1 MQNYQI
7 LEKIYES
14 KSTII
19 HKVRNIKD
27 NNTYAMKEFV
37 GFYNQALSEIQIMK
51 KCQIPFVIKLKEV
64 FRLDDNVIIIMEYAD
79 QGNLK
84 QFISEHL
91 GSFISERV
99 ICKILIQIMF
109 VLIYLRE
116 NKICYKGLNPENI
129 LIHQEQVRICD
140 FGIDN
145 LIQHQKPSY
154 RPPELLFQNNFT
166 YKSMMYQFG
175 LVLYELTTQRQ
186 LFKSEIIEQIKA
198 VILNGG
204 AIVKIPSMYSKELR
218 FIITTCL
225 DLQET
230 GRFDIRELVHNE
242 NFKILLKQKHFT
254 FTYEQQDT
262 FEFWCNSKQQKQNRK
277 SVFTDN
283 LDLEAKEPNSNG
295 NDQQIIQQDKPN
307 NNKTINIE
315 SKNRSNLII
324 PKLNQQTLN
333 ETLTVRPISQQT
345 KGTQSNTII
354 RSNTFSRQNFPSFTN
369 RKLLSPKPKPQFI
382 DFIQKPQYLDAP
394 TKPQNA
400 INNLIKLKM
409 EQCVETIGIEETR
422 QTLNRLKQGGSLKE
436 FISKYQDAKHYC
448 IARHMQDIISFT
460 QL

>member
-1 MQNYQI
+1 MQNYEI

-14 KSTII
+14 KSTLI
-19 HKVRNIKD
+19 HKVRNIRD
-27 NNTYAMKEFV
+27 NNIYAMKEFI

-51 KCQIPFVIKLKEV
+51 QCQIPFVIKLKEV
-64 FRLDDNVIIIMEYAD
+64 FRLDDNVVIIMEYAD

-84 QFISEHL
+84 QFINEHL

-99 ICKILIQIMF
+99 ICKILIQIVF

-154 RPPELLFQNNFT
+154 RPPELLFHNKFS

-186 LFKSEIIEQIKA
+186 LFKFEVIEQIKA
-198 VILNGG
+198 VIFNGG
-204 AIVKIPSMYSKELR
+204 AIVKIPQIYSKQLR
-218 FIITTCL
+218 FIIATCL

-230 GRFDIRELVHNE
+230 DRLDIRQLVHNE

-262 FEFWCNSKQQKQNRK
+262 FEFWSNNKQQKQKRK
-277 SVFTDN
+277 SVCTDN
-283 LDLEAKEPNSNG
+283 FDFDSKDQTQK
-295 NDQQIIQQDKPN
+295 DQQIIQEDKPN
-307 NNKTINIE
+307 INKTINLGPKTN
-315 SKNRSNLII
+315 SKQPI
-324 PKLNQQTLN
+324 PKLNLKKPN
-333 ETLTVRPISQQT
+333 DDTLTLRPISQQT
-345 KGTQSNTII
+345 KGTQSYTII
-354 RSNTFSRQNFPSFTN
+354 KSNTFSRQNFISSTH
-369 RKLLSPKPKPQFI
+369 RKLVSPIPKPQWI
-382 DFIQKPQYLDAP
+382 DFMQKPQYLDAP
-394 TKPQNA
+394 IKPQTI

-422 QTLNRLKQGGSLKE
+422 QTLNRLRQGGSVNE
-436 FISKYQDAKHYC
+436 FLSKYQDSKHLC
-448 IARHMQDIISFT
+448 VARHMQDIISFT

>member
-1 MQNYQI
+1 MQNYEI

-27 NNTYAMKEFV
+27 NNIYAMKEFV
-37 GFYNQALSEIQIMK
+37 GFYNQALSEISIMK

-64 FRLDDNVIIIMEYAD
+64 FRIDDNVIIIMEYAD

-99 ICKILIQIMF
+99 ICKILIQIVF
-109 VLIYLRE
+109 VFIYMRE

-145 LIQHQKPSY
+145 LIEHQKPSY
-154 RPPELLFQNNFT
+154 RPPELLFQNKFS
-166 YKSMMYQFG
+166 YKSMMYHLG

-186 LFKSEIIEQIKA
+186 LFKLEIIEQIKA

-204 AIVKIPSMYSKELR
+204 AIVKIPQIYSKQLR
-218 FIITTCL
+218 FIISTCL

-230 GRFDIRELVHNE
+230 DRLDIRQLVQNE
-242 NFKILLKQKHFT
+242 NFKVLLKQKHFT

-262 FEFWCNSKQQKQNRK
+262 FEFWCNNKQQKQKRK
-277 SVFTDN
+277 SVCTEN
-283 LDLEAKEPNSNG
+283 LDLEVKEQLPL
-295 NDQQIIQQDKPN
+295 DQQIIQQDKPN
-307 NNKTINIE
+307 KNITMNLE
-315 SKNRSNLII
+315 SKIKNKQTI
-324 PKLNQQTLN
+324 PKLNLKKPPDD
-333 ETLTVRPISQQT
+333 TLTLRPISQQT

-354 RSNTFSRQNFPSFTN
+354 KSNTFSRQNFISSTH
-369 RKLLSPKPKPQFI
+369 RKLVSPIPKPQWI
-382 DFIQKPQYLDAP
+382 DFLSKPQYLDAP
-394 TKPQNA
+394 IKPQTI

-422 QTLNRLKQGGSLKE
+422 QTLNRLRQGGSVNE
-436 FISKYQDAKHYC
+436 FLSKYQDSKHHC